1 MLRLR
6 KVFVSRQRIC
16 QLLALLLTLGMAA
29 TAVAQGERGVITG
42 TVADAQG
49 GVLPGVAITVRNV
62 DTGFTQTD
70 VTNASGQYRFGA
82 VPLGRYELKAELVG
96 FTTATVTNLAITIN
110 REIRQDVSM
119 SLSTLQES
127 VT

>member
-6 KVFVSRQRIC
+6 KVLVSRQRIC

-49 GVLPGVAITVRNV
+49 GVLPGVTVTVRNV

-70 VTNASGQYRFGA
+70 VTAGNGQYRFGA
-82 VPLGRYELKAELVG
+82 VPLGKYELKAELTG

-110 REIRQDVSM
+110 REIRQDI
-119 SLSTLQES
+119 
-127 VT
+127 